1 MLFSCPGNIG
11 SRRCSQK
18 ELLQLIA
25 SIESFSNHP
34 IAKAIVKYAEEQS
47 ISLNSSLKITEFA
60 GYGIKAVTN
69 GKEVY
74 VGNARLLSKY
84 GISFPYE
91 ISDMT
96 ETIVLCAMEN
106 KYLGYLSLAD
116 TPKPDAVQAIREL
129 KDLNINNIQ
138 ILSGDKQTIVS
149 NLAEKIGVTQLSA
162 ICYPKVR

>member
-1 MLFSCPGNIG
+1 M
-11 SRRCSQK
+11 SRQYRQPKVFRKK

-84 GISFPYE
+84 GISFP
-91 ISDMT
+91 M
-96 ETIVLCAMEN
+96 
-106 KYLGYLSLAD
+106 K
-116 TPKPDAVQAIREL
+116 
-129 KDLNINNIQ
+129 
-138 ILSGDKQTIVS
+138 
-149 NLAEKIGVTQLSA
+149 SA
-162 ICYPKVR
+162 T

>member
-1 MLFSCPGNIG
+1 M
-11 SRRCSQK
+11 SRQYRQPKVFRKK

-74 VGNARLLSKY
+74 VGNARLLSK
-84 GISFPYE
+84 IRHLF
-91 ISDMT
+91 
-96 ETIVLCAMEN
+96 
-106 KYLGYLSLAD
+106 SL
-116 TPKPDAVQAIREL
+116 
-129 KDLNINNIQ
+129 
-138 ILSGDKQTIVS
+138 
-149 NLAEKIGVTQLSA
+149 
-162 ICYPKVR
+162 